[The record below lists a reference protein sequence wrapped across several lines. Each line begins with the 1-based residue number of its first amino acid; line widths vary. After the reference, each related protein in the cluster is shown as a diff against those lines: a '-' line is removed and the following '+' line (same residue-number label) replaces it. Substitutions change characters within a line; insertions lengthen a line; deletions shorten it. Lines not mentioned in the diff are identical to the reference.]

1 MSLLEFLC
9 DYVCDALPVRISIYR
24 KRNLLV
30 LQEEGEELLEPR
42 LLSPVPSAES
52 YSSQGDK
59 KVLIDLP
66 PL

>member
-1 MSLLEFLC
+1 MFYLQEFL
-9 DYVCDALPVRISIYR
+9 YR

-30 LQEEGEELLEPR
+30 LQEEGEELLLEPR

-59 KVLIDLP
+59 KVFVLSEQ
-66 PL
+66 PLMEAISLV